1 MILGMHDPRLVGVW
15 RSDAKRTGREL
26 AARRDI
32 PAANKKGLRRLFG
45 KLELRFTR
53 TRCYATLNGHTESSS
68 YRVVAKDSSS
78 AAIVSYEPLLDASV
92 ISHLHF
98 DGSHVWVLVG
108 SGLFREFFKRVR
120 PSDRLPNHAAAA
132 RRKAG
137 LQTPGTRRRSST
149 AGR

>member
-1 MILGMHDPRLVGVW
+1 VIRIRTRSNMYDPRLVGVW

-32 PAANKKGLRRLFG
+32 PGRNKKGLRRLFG
-45 KLELRFTR
+45 KLELRYTR

-78 AAIVSYEPLLDASV
+78 VAIVSYDWLLDAEV

-98 DGSHVWVLVG
+98 DGSHVWVAVG
-108 SGLFREFFKRVR
+108 TGLFREFFKRVR
-120 PSDRLPNHAAAA
+120 PELSV
-132 RRKAG
+132 RKTTSRP
-137 LQTPGTRRRSST
+137 LRRRSLSKL
-149 AGR
+149 